1 MTEKDY
7 LLYGTKILNLKTMID
22 MWLNFKNSQSCPNAP
37 DKTITEVLESRKRQN
52 INSNIL
58 DDLMLATEVKTIQKN
73 MNIS

>member
-1 MTEKDY
+1 
-7 LLYGTKILNLKTMID
+7 

-37 DKTITEVLESRKRQN
+37 DKTIAEVLESRKRQN